1 MLSCYKIKKV
11 IDYSIMHTP
20 QFCKNVC
27 VCVYTKTDMQ
37 HSDNSLVLGQVSNGI
52 LPFIGYM
59 ATSGDVFS
67 SQSSENARGMLPNTL
82 KYATQP
88 HKQ

>member
-1 MLSCYKIKKV
+1 
-11 IDYSIMHTP
+11 MHTP
-20 QFCKNVC
+20 QFCKSVCVC
-27 VCVYTKTDMQ
+27 VCVYTKTDME

-59 ATSGDVFS
+59 ATSGDIFS

-82 KYATQP
+82 KYTTQP